1 MRPASAR
8 PYLVFECENRMY
20 FSFKKNILL
29 VGLLLVSIS
38 FVFGLLTDAQAADR
52 PKEVRIATV
61 AYNVN
66 GKIGFNGSAA
76 IVEKQGWL
84 KDELNKQGV
93 KLTWVP
99 VTAQSVGVTINEA
112 FANKSIDFAGY
123 GDLPSIILNSGG
135 VETRIVVP
143 GGRGNNVYL
152 VVPPGSAAKTLADLK
167 GKRIALHR
175 GRPWEITFARYVES
189 NGLKFSDFKISNL
202 NPGAGAAALA
212 AGNVDAFV
220 TLSDAYQLEDK
231 KVGKIIWST
240 KASAQGWKMRAEL
253 WGAKDFIAQ
262 NPAITQIIA
271 TAYVKAAHWTSQQ
284 ANFEEYLKV
293 ANQNGQPENV
303 YRREYSDDSVSW
315 KLRWSPLFDDL
326 VSDHY
331 VNAAKYSRKAN
342 LIRKDLNVSYLF
354 EPRFLNAALKELKLE
369 DYWQPRKVT
378 GKAF

>member
-1 MRPASAR
+1 
-8 PYLVFECENRMY
+8 MY
-20 FSFKKNILL
+20 FSVKKNIPLA
-29 VGLLLVSIS
+29 GLLLAGIS
-38 FVFGLLTDAQAADR
+38 FAFGLLTDAQAADGPR
-52 PKEVRIATV
+52 EVRIATV

-93 KLTWVP
+93 KLVWVP

-123 GDLPSIILNSGG
+123 GDLPSVILNSGG

-152 VVPPGSAAKTLADLK
+152 VVPPGSSAKTLADLK

-240 KASAQGWKMRAEL
+240 KASAQDWKMRAEL
-253 WGAKDFIAQ
+253 WGAKDFIAH
-262 NPAITQIIA
+262 NPAITQTIA

-284 ANFEEYLKV
+284 ENFDEYLKV
-293 ANQNGQPENV
+293 ANQNGQPDNV

-315 KLRWSPLFDDL
+315 KSRWSPLFDDL

-342 LIRKDLNVSYLF
+342 LIRKDLNARQLF
-354 EPRFLNAALKELKLE
+354 EPRFLNAALKALKLE
-369 DYWQPRKVT
+369 DYWQPRKLA
-378 GKAF
+378 GKAA

>member
-1 MRPASAR
+1 MIFN
-8 PYLVFECENRMY
+8 V
-20 FSFKKNILL
+20 KKNITLAGFLL
-29 VGLLLVSIS
+29 AAIS
-38 FVFGLLTDAQAADR
+38 FVFGLLTDAQAADSA
-52 PKEVRIATV
+52 KEVRIATV

-66 GKIGFNGSAA
+66 GKVGFNGSAA

-84 KDELNKQGV
+84 KGELAKQGV

-99 VTAQSVGVTINEA
+99 VTAQSVGVTVNEA

-123 GDLPSIILNSGG
+123 GDLPSVILNSGG

-152 VVPPGSAAKTLADLK
+152 VVSPNSTAKSLVDLK

-240 KASAQGWKMRAEL
+240 KASAQDWKMRAEL
-253 WGAKDFIAQ
+253 WGAKGFIAQ
-262 NPAITQIIA
+262 NPAITQAVA
-271 TAYVKAAHWTSQQ
+271 TAYIKAAHWTSQQ
-284 ANFEEYLKV
+284 ANFDEYLKV
-293 ANQNGQPENV
+293 ANQNGQPEDV
-303 YRREYSDDSVSW
+303 FRREYADDSVAW
-315 KLRWSPLFDDL
+315 KSRWSPLFDDL
-326 VSDHY
+326 VLDHY
-331 VNAAKYSRKAN
+331 ANVAQYSRKAN
-342 LIRKDLNVSYLF
+342 LIRKDLNTSQLF
-354 EPRFLNAALKELKLE
+354 EPRFLNAALKVLKLE
-369 DYWQPRKVT
+369 GYWQPRKT
-378 GKAF
+378 AAKAS

>member
-1 MRPASAR
+1 M
-8 PYLVFECENRMY
+8 N
-20 FSFKKNILL
+20 FSIRNNIPLAT
-29 VGLLLVSIS
+29 LLLVAIS
-38 FVFGLLTDAQAADR
+38 FVFGLLTDAQAADSA
-52 PKEVRIATV
+52 KEVRIATV

-84 KDELNKQGV
+84 RNELSKQGV

-135 VETRIVVP
+135 VDTRIVVP

-152 VVPPGSAAKTLADLK
+152 VVPPASAAKSLADLK

-231 KVGKIIWST
+231 KIGKIIWST
-240 KASAQGWKMRAEL
+240 KASAQDWKMRAEL

-262 NPAITQIIA
+262 NPAITQTIA
-271 TAYVKAAHWTSQQ
+271 TAYVKAAHWTSQE
-284 ANFEEYLKV
+284 ANFDEYLKV

-315 KLRWSPLFDDL
+315 KSRWSPLFDDL
-326 VSDHY
+326 VTDHY
-331 VNAAKYSRKAN
+331 VNAAQYSRKAN
-342 LIRKDLNVSYLF
+342 LIRKDVNTTQLF
-354 EPRFLNAALKELKLE
+354 EPRFLNAALKALKLE
-369 DYWQPRKVT
+369 DYWQPRKVAA
-378 GKAF
+378 KAS

>member
-1 MRPASAR
+1 MNFNIR
-8 PYLVFECENRMY
+8 
-20 FSFKKNILL
+20 KNIPSA
-29 VGLLLVSIS
+29 GLLLVTIS
-38 FVFGLLTDAQAADR
+38 FIFGLLTDVQAADGA
-52 PKEVRIATV
+52 KEVRIATV

-84 KDELNKQGV
+84 KDELAKQGV

-152 VVPPGSAAKTLADLK
+152 VVPPGSTAKSLVDLK

-231 KVGKIIWST
+231 KIGKIIWST
-240 KASAQGWKMRAEL
+240 KTSAQDWKMRAEL

-262 NPAITQIIA
+262 NPAITQTIA

-284 ANFEEYLKV
+284 ANFDEYLKV

-315 KLRWSPLFDDL
+315 KSRWSPLFDDL

-331 VNAAKYSRKAN
+331 ANAAQYSRKAN
-342 LIRKDLNVSYLF
+342 LIRKDLNASQLF
-354 EPRFLNAALKELKLE
+354 EPRFLNAALKALKLE
-369 DYWQPRKVT
+369 DYWQPRKT
-378 GKAF
+378 AGKVS